1 MDPRTRNPGVFVY
14 VKEKM
19 ERKEI
24 DKNVLKRKV
33 VEQAYVSAYTLSDEQ
48 TRKLI
53 QDKFE
58 RARALYEAQKKSPVY
73 ED

>member
-1 MDPRTRNPGVFVY
+1 MQYKNINF
-14 VKEKM
+14 
-19 ERKEI
+19 
-24 DKNVLKRKV
+24 DKLSQRI
-33 VEQAYVSAYTLSDEQ
+33 VEQAYDSAFHMTEEQ

-58 RARALYEAQKKSPVY
+58 RARKLYEAQQKNPIY

>member
-1 MDPRTRNPGVFVY
+1 MKT
-14 VKEKM
+14 
-19 ERKEI
+19 KEI
-24 DKNVLKRKV
+24 DYTKLNKKI

-58 RARALYEAQKKSPVY
+58 RAKMLRDALRKSNLLWHT
-73 ED
+73 DR

>member
-1 MDPRTRNPGVFVY
+1 
-14 VKEKM
+14 M
-19 ERKEI
+19 ETKEI
-24 DKNVLKRKV
+24 DYTKLNKRI

-58 RARALYEAQKKSPVY
+58 RARAYRKAQETCPLWHT
-73 ED
+73 DR

>member
-1 MDPRTRNPGVFVY
+1 
-14 VKEKM
+14 M

-24 DKNVLKRKV
+24 DKNVLKRKI
-33 VEQAYVSAYTLSDEQ
+33 VEQAYDSAFRMSEEQ

-58 RARALYEAQKKSPVY
+58 RAEAHYNALKASPLWHT
-73 ED
+73 DA

>member
-1 MDPRTRNPGVFVY
+1 
-14 VKEKM
+14 M
-19 ERKEI
+19 ETKEI
-24 DKNVLKRKV
+24 DYTKLNKKI

-58 RARALYEAQKKSPVY
+58 RAKTLSEALKKSSLLWHT
-73 ED
+73 DR